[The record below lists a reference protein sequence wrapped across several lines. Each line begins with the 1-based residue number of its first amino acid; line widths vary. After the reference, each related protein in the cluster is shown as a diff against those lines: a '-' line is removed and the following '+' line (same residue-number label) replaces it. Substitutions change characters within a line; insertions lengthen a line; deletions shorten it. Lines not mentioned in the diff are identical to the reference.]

1 MLNSL
6 RLRSFLAIGGSAF
19 ALATAASAADAPA
32 APPSDSASTVQTL
45 VVTAQRK
52 EEAIQDVPIAVSAFS
67 ADTLKNQQITGGGDL
82 LRAIPNVNSA
92 RGNFGGF
99 NFQVRGIGTKTV
111 GTTAD
116 GGIGVH
122 QNDMPMIANSLGDS
136 DFLDVER
143 VEVLR
148 GPQGTLFGRNATG
161 GVVNVITAKP
171 VDRYEGSGTIDIGNY
186 NSVKGV
192 GYLNAPFGDTV
203 AARVAFGFLK
213 RDGFATNTYLN
224 QKDDDRNEYQG
235 RVSLSWKPTDHFRNT
250 FIYERYSENDH
261 RNRTGKQLCI
271 SDPGKTV
278 VGGVVPTNA
287 LTQNMLSQG
296 CSNGSIYGANA
307 YGAPNTSATLA
318 GLYGIAIG
326 LASGDANSGV
336 TTPQDYFK
344 YASQTTPIFQSRSD
358 LVQWKSEYDLRDDLT
373 AIAELGYGSSRYLTR
388 ADYNKWV
395 PANAFN
401 PGFNLPGFIPGVGAP
416 VIGGVVSDPQVG
428 TGNKLH
434 TIDYFTQGGS
444 EFSAEFR
451 LQSSF
456 KGPLNFL
463 IGANYVDYRTQSDYY
478 VISNGLSVPAETLDV
493 VASAGIPLDWSPRP
507 NGSGGNYYDNRTY
520 YNLHAYAGFGEL
532 YYDLTPD
539 LKLTLG
545 ARYGDDRKWDKSP
558 GVKLLSSSAGPGTPQ
573 SVAFKEWTG
582 RVNLKW
588 SPKLSFTNKTEIYAQ
603 YSRGY
608 KPGGFNPAQSVG
620 LGVAPSFNPEFV
632 DAYEIGAKN
641 TVLDGTMILNLTGF
655 YYDYSGYQIS
665 AIVNRN
671 SVNSNIDAK
680 TSGFEVETL
689 WEPVRHLRINGNFGY
704 LHTEISNGS
713 VVDQLN
719 VTNSDPTLE
728 QVKSLT
734 TANCAAKVQDI
745 VTTQGLINA
754 QPLLPP
760 AAQLP
765 PINGL
770 FSSPSWYM
778 SCEGIAGLAALYN
791 ITDPTNPLF
800 PKAAAF
806 RGLVTSVLGLPGYTT
821 YGITGGSPVNLKNH
835 KLPNSPEFTASL
847 GVQYEYRLDDAWSVT
862 PRYDI
867 YYQDKSYMRI
877 FNTAHDQLKAYDVS
891 NLSVLVRNRDW
902 DFNMQFYV
910 KNLFDKRYIQ
920 DGYLTDASSGLFSNV
935 FVGDPRTYGVAI
947 TKRF

>member
-1 MLNSL
+1 MKDAL
-6 RLRSFLAIGGSAF
+6 RLRSLLVLGVSVA
-19 ALATAASAADAPA
+19 ALASSAPVFAAEAAAAA
-32 APPSDSASTVQTL
+32 APPADNANTVQTL

-122 QNDMPMIANSLGDS
+122 QNDMPIIANTLGDS

-171 VDRYEGSGTIDIGNY
+171 VDRYEGSGTIDLGNY
-186 NSVKGV
+186 NSVKGS

-203 AARVAFGFLK
+203 AARLAFGFLK

-224 QKDDDRNEYQG
+224 SKEDNRNEYQG
-235 RVSLSWKPTDHFRNT
+235 RLSLSWKPTDHFRNT
-250 FIYERYSENDH
+250 FIYERYAENDH

-271 SDPGKTV
+271 TDPGQTS
-278 VGGVVPTNA
+278 VGGVPTNA
-287 LTQNMLSQG
+287 QTQNMLSQG
-296 CSNGSIYGANA
+296 CSNGSNYSAAA
-307 YGAPNTSATLA
+307 YGSPNTAATLA
-318 GLYGIAIG
+318 GLYGIAVG
-326 LASGDANSGV
+326 LAAGNANAGV

-344 YASQTTPIFQSRSD
+344 YASQTTPVFQSRSD
-358 LVQWKSEYDLRDDLT
+358 LVQLKSEYDLREDLT
-373 AIAELGYGSSRYLTR
+373 AIAEVGYGSSRYLTR

-395 PANAFN
+395 PSVGFN

-434 TIDYFTQGGS
+434 TIDYFTQAGS

-451 LQSSF
+451 IQSSF

-463 IGANYVDYRTQSDYY
+463 VGANYVDYRTESNYY
-478 VISNGLSVPAETLDV
+478 VLSNGLSVPAETLDV
-493 VASAGIPLDWSPRP
+493 VAGAGIPLDWTPRP

-532 YYDLTPD
+532 YYDIAQD

-632 DAYEIGAKN
+632 DAYEIGTKN
-641 TVLDGTMILNLTGF
+641 TLLDGSMILNLTGF

-680 TSGFEVETL
+680 TSGLEVESL
-689 WEPVRHLRINGNFGY
+689 WEPVRHLRINSNFGF
-704 LHTEISNGS
+704 LHTEISNGK
-713 VVDQLN
+713 VADQLN
-719 VTNSDPTLE
+719 LTNGDPTLM
-728 QVKSLT
+728 QVKSMNT
-734 TANCAAKVQDI
+734 SNCVAKISDVA
-745 VTTQGLINA
+745 TTQALINA
-754 QPLLPP
+754 GAIPAPL
-760 AAQLP
+760 AAA
-765 PINGL
+765 L
-770 FSSPSWYM
+770 FHNPNFAM
-778 SCEGIAGLAALYN
+778 SCEGIAALSGLYAGNVGGFATAIN
-791 ITDPTNPLF
+791 SF
-800 PKAAAF
+800 
-806 RGLVTSVLGLPGYTT
+806 GLSYTGWSLANAST
-821 YGITGGSPVNLKNH
+821 LVGGVPVNLNGH

-847 GVQYEYRLDDAWSVT
+847 GVQYEYRIDDAWSLT

-867 YYQDKSYMRI
+867 YYQGKSYSRI
-877 FNTAHDQLKAYDVS
+877 FNSDHDMMKAYNVS
-891 NLSVLVRNRDW
+891 NLSVLLRNRDL
-902 DFNMQFYV
+902 DLNVQFYV

-920 DGYLTDASSGLFSNV
+920 DSYLTDASSGLFTNL
-935 FVGDPRTYGVAI
+935 FVGDPRTYGVSL

>member
-6 RLRSFLAIGGSAF
+6 RLRSFLAIGGSAI

-32 APPSDSASTVQTL
+32 APPSDNANTVQTL

-52 EEAIQDVPIAVSAFS
+52 EEAIQDVPVAVSAFS
-67 ADTLKNQQITGGGDL
+67 ANTLKNEQITGGADL

-122 QNDMPMIANSLGDS
+122 ENDMPLIANSLGDS

-186 NSVKGV
+186 NSVKGT
-192 GYLNAPFGDTV
+192 GYVNAPFGDTI
-203 AARVAFGFLK
+203 AARAAFSFLN

-224 QKDDDRNEYQG
+224 QKDDNRNEYQG
-235 RVSLSWKPTDHFRNT
+235 RLTVSWKPTERFSSSLM
-250 FIYERYSENDH
+250 YERYAENDH

-271 SDPGKTV
+271 TDPGQTS
-278 VGGVVPTNA
+278 VGGVPTNA
-287 LTQNMLSQG
+287 TTQNMLSQG

-307 YGAPNTSATLA
+307 YGSPNTASTLA

-326 LASGDANSGV
+326 QSFGNQNAGV
-336 TTPQDYFK
+336 TTPTDYFK
-344 YASQTTPIFQSRSD
+344 YASATQPMFHSRSD
-358 LVQWKSEYDLRDDLT
+358 LVQLNARYDVT
-373 AIAELGYGSSRYLTR
+373 ETIQAIGEIGYGSSNYTTR
-388 ADYNKWV
+388 ANYNKWV
-395 PANAFN
+395 PSQTFLAGFPFAPWPF
-401 PGFNLPGFIPGVGAP
+401 PGALPGSIPGVGAP
-416 VIGGVVSDPQVG
+416 SIGGVVSDPQIG
-428 TGNKLH
+428 TFNKLT
-434 TIDYFTQGGS
+434 TIDYQNQAARQGT
-444 EFSAEFR
+444 AELR
-451 LQSSF
+451 IQSSF

-463 IGANYVDYRTQSDYY
+463 IGANYVNYATQSDYY
-478 VISNGLSVPAETLDV
+478 VLSNGLSVPAEFLDV
-493 VASAGIPLDWSPRP
+493 ATGAGIPLDFGPKP
-507 NGSGGNYYDNRTY
+507 NGSGGNYYDNRTFY
-520 YNLHAYAGFGEL
+520 RLNSYAAFGEL
-532 YYDLTPD
+532 YYDLTSN

-545 ARYGDDRKWDKSP
+545 ARYSDDRKWDESP
-558 GVKLLSSSAGPGTPQ
+558 TVRLLSASGGVMTQQA
-573 SVAFKEWTG
+573 VAFKEWTG
-582 RVNLKW
+582 RVNVKW
-588 SPKLSFTNKTEIYAQ
+588 TPKLDFTNKTEIYAQ

-620 LGVAPSFNPEFV
+620 LGVAASFNPEFV
-632 DAYEIGAKN
+632 NAYEIGTKN

-655 YYDYSGYQIS
+655 YYDYTGYQIS

-680 TSGFEVETL
+680 TSGLEVESL
-689 WEPVRHLRINGNFGY
+689 WEPVRHLRVNGNLGY

-719 VTNSDPTLE
+719 ITGGDPTLT
-728 QVKSLT
+728 QVKSMRT
-734 TANCAAKVQDI
+734 SNCVAKTADVA
-745 VTTQGLINA
+745 TTQALINA
-754 QPLLPP
+754 GAIP
-760 AAQLP
+760 A
-765 PINGL
+765 PITAAVFGNPN
-770 FSSPSWYM
+770 FAM
-778 SCEGIAGLAALYN
+778 SCEGIAALTGVYLTNPAFHAAL
-791 ITDPTNPLF
+791 
-800 PKAAAF
+800 A
-806 RGLVTSVLGLPGYTT
+806 GLGLSYT
-821 YGITGGSPVNLKNH
+821 GWSIAHASDLVGGTPQNLH
-835 KLPNSPEFTASL
+835 GRKLPNSPELTASL
-847 GVQYEYRLDDAWSVT
+847 GVEYEFRIDDSWRLT

-867 YYQDKSYMRI
+867 YYQDKSYSRV
-877 FNTAHDQLKAYDVS
+877 FNSVHDQLKAYDVS
-891 NLSVLVRNRDW
+891 NLSVLLVNRDW

-910 KNLFDKRYIQ
+910 KNLFDKRYVQ
-920 DGYLTDASSGLFSNV
+920 DTYLTDASSGLFTNL
-935 FVGDPRTYGVAI
+935 FVGDPRTYGVAV